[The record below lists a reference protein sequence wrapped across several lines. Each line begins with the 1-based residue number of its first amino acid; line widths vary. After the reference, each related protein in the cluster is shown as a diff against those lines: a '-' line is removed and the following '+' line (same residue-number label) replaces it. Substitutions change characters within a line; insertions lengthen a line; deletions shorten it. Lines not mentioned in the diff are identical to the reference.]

1 MRNGQQNYFIVYAI
15 WTIAVFILV
24 FIKGGV
30 DSAGLASILAILLL
44 GAQLLFIAPIRAFAA
59 RLSSWA
65 GFVLSGLFCS
75 SIVEGFHMI
84 HEPVF
89 KALKIVPAMSV
100 KSMAACYGLDLLFTL
115 PVYLAIFSTIWLFIS
130 RYRYTLWQYFIVFSM
145 AQAMGDGGVF
155 FFSSKPF
162 LLLFLPYTLVN
173 YHAMNVLPFL
183 LAQRSIEPLITGWQK
198 YVVAPGAVIAVY
210 LAGGALIK
218 AVGSLFSFS

>member
-1 MRNGQQNYFIVYAI
+1 MRNGQQRYFIGYAV

-30 DSAGLASILAILLL
+30 DSAGVASILAILFL
-44 GAQLLFIAPIRAFAA
+44 GAQLLFIAPIKAFAA
-59 RLSSWA
+59 RISGCA
-65 GFVLSGLFCS
+65 GFLLSGLFCS

-89 KALKIVPAMSV
+89 RMLRIEPAMNV
-100 KSMAACYGLDLLFTL
+100 KSMAVNYGLDLLFTM

-145 AQAMGDGGVF
+145 AQALGDGGVF

-183 LAQRSIEPLITGWQK
+183 LAQRSIEPRIAGWRK
-198 YVVAPGAVIAVY
+198 YVLAPCAVIAVY

-218 AVGSLFSFS
+218 AVGSLFAFS